1 MKRSKITLAVL
12 ILSILALIFSGCGV
26 TSNPVVPPPE
36 TTEDEDLF
44 LAKVV
49 DSQSDIQFI
58 AEKDDE
64 VLAFLAEKDMQG
76 NPIEIKEVVY
86 LSDDDELL
94 IIIAGENGLPETIID
109 SKGNRIE
116 FTNYTNST
124 AEVYWYDEKDELIQG
139 PITIDIDEQDLLELE
154 QIYFDFN
161 SKGTKGKT
169 HNIIKWGILGING
182 VSCVGG
188 LSFTG
193 PNPLVLKVC
202 FSTILGAVAALTDNE
217 IDDAASFIVGAVSCY
232 GLDPLSCASTLNDV
246 VDVILEAYNQSPTPL
261 SPGSSSAPGPIIY
274 TLTPTLTWAEVDN
287 ADYYDLAIKEYP
299 YNTNIIY
306 NFQEIYGSS
315 FIVPSER
322 LEEWKI
328 YCWNVRAHN
337 SNGFGNYSETL
348 YFQIEN
354 VNELLTITTITAS
367 AGSNGSISPS
377 GDVIV
382 NQGLDKSFTITPDT
396 GYQIADVL
404 VDGSSVGAVS
414 SYTFT
419 NVTEDHIISAN
430 FISLPNDVVQFEDPN
445 LEQVIREKIDKP
457 EGPLYLSDVVEI
469 RSLDAETS
477 GIKSLEGIQHLQNLE
492 DLNFYLN
499 QVTDISA
506 LSNLTN
512 LEYLNFYDNKVTD
525 ISALSNLTNLWK
537 LSFYDNQVTDILA
550 LVENESL
557 GTGDTLNMANNYLDL
572 TEGSQ
577 NMQDIET
584 LINRGVSVYYQPQNN
599 P

>member
-1 MKRSKITLAVL
+1 MWRKIFYLFL
-12 ILSILALIFSGCGV
+12 ILSLIITIVGCGV
-26 TSNPVVPPPE
+26 TSNPVVPPLE

-58 AEKDDE
+58 AKKDGE

-76 NPIEIKEVVY
+76 NPIEIKGVVY

-94 IIIAGENGLPETIID
+94 IIIAGKNGLPETIID

-124 AEVYWYDEKDELIQG
+124 AEVHWYDEQDKLIQG

-161 SKGTKGKT
+161 SKGTKGET
-169 HNIIKWGILGING
+169 HNIIRWGILGIKG
-182 VSCVGG
+182 VACVGG
-188 LSFTG
+188 FLFTG
-193 PNPLVLKVC
+193 PNPPVLMGCGSV
-202 FSTILGAVAALTDNE
+202 ILGAAAALTDNE

-232 GLDPLSCASTLNDV
+232 GGDYLSCASTLNDV
-246 VDVILEAYNQSPTPL
+246 VDEMLEDYNQPPTPL

-322 LEEWKI
+322 LEEWKK

-367 AGSNGSISPS
+367 AGPNGSISPL
-377 GDVIV
+377 GDQIV
-382 NQGLDKSFTITPDT
+382 NQGSDKSFTITPDT
-396 GYQIADVL
+396 GYRIDDVL
-404 VDGSSVGAVS
+404 VDGNSVGAIN

-419 NVTEDHIISAN
+419 NVTENHTISAT
-430 FISLPNDVVQFEDPN
+430 FKS
-445 LEQVIREKIDKP
+445 
-457 EGPLYLSDVVEI
+457 SDVI
-469 RSLDAETS
+469 PSTTLSFTGLTPSQISTS
-477 GIKSLEGIQHLQNLE
+477 TSPYQATLSASGS
-492 DLNFYLN
+492 NFNNVNRVSFSWSGAASGSATWYKGD
-499 QVTDISA
+499 TDW
-506 LSNLTN
+506 N
-512 LEYLNFYDNKVTD
+512 NKVTVNSD
-525 ISALSNLTNLWK
+525 NSMTLQPGVVETNPTWSGTAYWTVMLRDNTGATASR
-537 LSFYDNQVTDILA
+537 SFTVTYI
-550 LVENESL
+550 
-557 GTGDTLNMANNYLDL
+557 
-572 TEGSQ
+572 
-577 NMQDIET
+577 
-584 LINRGVSVYYQPQNN
+584 P
-599 P
+599 